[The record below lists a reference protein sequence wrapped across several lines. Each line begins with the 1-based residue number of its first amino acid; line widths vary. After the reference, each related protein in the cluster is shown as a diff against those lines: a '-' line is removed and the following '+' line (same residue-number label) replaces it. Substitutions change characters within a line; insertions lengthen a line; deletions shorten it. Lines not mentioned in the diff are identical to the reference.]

1 MTDRIELKGIR
12 ALGTI
17 GVLTEEQE
25 RAQPFEVDITVESDL
40 SISGKTDSLHD
51 TVNYAEVTETIVSII
66 TNEKHFLL
74 ERVAE
79 RIAEE
84 TLKIDLVN
92 AVNITIKKLRPPVPH
107 HLEYSAVTIRRED
120 KL

>member
-17 GVLTEEQE
+17 GVLAEEQE
-25 RAQPFEVDITVESDL
+25 RAQPFEVDITVESNL
-40 SISGKTDSLHD
+40 STPGQTDSLQD

-66 TNEKHFLL
+66 TNEKHLLL

-84 TLKIDLVN
+84 TLKID
-92 AVNITIKKLRPPVPH
+92 PVSYT
-107 HLEYSAVTIRRED
+107 HLTLPTTPYV
-120 KL
+120 

>member
-17 GVLTEEQE
+17 GVLPEEQE

-40 SISGKTDSLHD
+40 STSGQTDSLHD
-51 TVNYAEVTETIVSII
+51 TVNYAEVTEIIVSII
-66 TNEKHFLL
+66 TNEKHLLL
-74 ERVAE
+74 ERVVE

-84 TLKIDLVN
+84 TLELDLVD

-107 HLEYSAVTIRRED
+107 HLEYSAVSIRREY
-120 KL
+120 KP